1 MPRLSTALTA
11 SVTEMEDIQTQ
22 ISLAYTNGVVD
33 GFSEEFLDSVCFGIK
48 KTVQYWC
55 LFFNLTL
62 SIDKTLDLPRA
73 ETKLKDLI
81 QKASTRRGMFDW
93 E

>member
-1 MPRLSTALTA
+1 MP
-11 SVTEMEDIQTQ
+11 
-22 ISLAYTNGVVD
+22 
-33 GFSEEFLDSVCFGIK
+33 
-48 KTVQYWC
+48 

-81 QKASTRRGMFDW
+81 QKASTRRGMFD
-93 E
+93 